1 MVQVNKYEGKTKE
14 EALDAALNDL
24 NVDSS
29 LIYCKYEEQKAKLFK
44 GKKVLLE
51 VIKKEDIISY
61 IKEYINTLATNMNI
75 EIHSEIKES
84 DDVINVMLV
93 SDNNPI
99 LIGKE
104 GRTLNALQILLRQ
117 AVSMIVGQN
126 VKINVDASNYK
137 AKKVH
142 HLEIEIKKIAK
153 QVLRSGV
160 EAKLDPMN
168 SYDRRIV
175 HSVVSNFEGLETESF
190 GETPNRYV
198 VIRKK

>member
-51 VIKKEDIISY
+51 VIKKEDVISY

-175 HSVVSNFEGLETESF
+175 HSVVSNFEDLETESF